1 MAVTKLMLH
10 KDANGLDWAL
20 LAFMGLTLID
30 LKANR
35 PLRISTMKKDV
46 SVYSYPFVF

>member
-46 SVYSYPFVF
+46 SVYGYPFVF